1 MTAATVFIALPSARR
16 SAWALLSLQ
25 LATIGLLTWIA
36 VVYPGLDPVVEKVL
50 IGVWLTLVG
59 MSVTLVLAR
68 TPIGMS
74 AERRRCFLKFCIGLP
89 VMQIALSYLAA
100 QMFG

>member
-1 MTAATVFIALPSARR
+1 
-16 SAWALLSLQ
+16 
-25 LATIGLLTWIA
+25 
-36 VVYPGLDPVVEKVL
+36 
-50 IGVWLTLVG
+50 